1 MKFLWAALLA
11 SWLVIG
17 GLVYLFFIKGSV
29 AEANDGRT
37 AIVLTE
43 GERDFVLTEMRGFL
57 TAVQDRFFEGVDE
70 KDMKKVAQAGKA
82 AEAAATRTMPGS
94 LPRKLPLAF
103 KQMGHPTQKAFD
115 ELAVEASDIADAGQ
129 VIKRLSSLMNN
140 CVACHATYKL
150 ELEAK

>member
-1 MKFLWAALLA
+1 MKFLWTALLA

-29 AEANDGRT
+29 AEGSDGRT

-57 TAVQDRFFEGVDE
+57 TAVQGVIEGVDE
-70 KDMKKVAQAGKA
+70 KDMKKVAQAAKA
-82 AEAAATRTMPGS
+82 AGAAATATMPGS
-94 LPRKLPLAF
+94 LPRKLPLGF
-103 KQMGHPTQKAFD
+103 KQMGHPTHKAFD
-115 ELAVEASDIADAGQ
+115 ELAMEASDIGDADL
-129 VIKRLSSLMNN
+129 VIKKLSTLMNN

-150 ELEAK
+150 EVGAK

>member
-1 MKFLWAALLA
+1 MKFLWTALLS

-17 GLVYLFFIKGSV
+17 GLVYMFFIKGSV

-43 GERDFVLTEMRGFL
+43 GERDFVLAEMRGFL
-57 TAVQDRFFEGVDE
+57 TAVQQIIEGVDE
-70 KDMKKVAQAGKA
+70 KDMKKVAEAGKA
-82 AEAAATRTMPGS
+82 AGAAATRTMPGS

-103 KQMGHPTQKAFD
+103 KQLGHPTHKAFD
-115 ELAVEASDIADAGQ
+115 ELAVEASDIGDAGH
-129 VIKRLSSLMNN
+129 VIRKLGSLMTN

-150 ELEAK
+150 EVGTK